1 MSLETNQGIVIPKKL
16 QFAPSRKERMIVKQE
31 ICFGQQAAVLA
42 TPRVAYLRD
51 VMIIRE
57 ESPSGAFP
65 VAFGVLE

>member
-1 MSLETNQGIVIPKKL
+1 M
-16 QFAPSRKERMIVKQE
+16 KQE

-57 ESPSGAFP
+57 ESPCGAFP
-65 VAFGVLE
+65 VAFGVLT